1 MNRLPRIVLL
11 WSFLP
16 MLLGSASDGWG
27 DAPSESQVKVAYLY
41 QFTKFV
47 TWPES
52 AFPHAQSPFQLCLL
66 GDASLQPLLAPLR
79 KKSVQGHPIDILFP
93 DEAGKATQCHLL
105 YIAQAEGQPI
115 PELLEAVRDNPVL
128 TIADDPDF
136 NALGG
141 MIRFL
146 RFKEHLR
153 FAIRTEPARRA
164 GLTIHATLLEVSHEN
179 R

>member
-1 MNRLPRIVLL
+1 
-11 WSFLP
+11 
-16 MLLGSASDGWG
+16 MLTGFASDGWSV
-27 DAPSESQVKVAYLY
+27 APSESQVKVAYLY

-47 TWPES
+47 TWPDD
-52 AFPHAQSPFQLCLL
+52 AFPHANAPFGLCIL
-66 GDASLQPLLAPLR
+66 GDASQLPLFAPLR
-79 KKSVQGHPIDILFP
+79 KKSVQGHPIDIRFP
-93 DEAGKATQCHLL
+93 EGTETLHACHLL
-105 YIAQAEGQPI
+105 YITWNEGRRI
-115 PELLEAVRDNPVL
+115 PELLEAVRDKPVL

-153 FAIRTEPARRA
+153 FSIRTEPAQRA
-164 GLTIHATLLEVSHEN
+164 GLTIHATLLEVSHGT